1 MTPVTRARHR
11 LLPCIALVALLGS
24 CVGAGSRDEREAEQ
38 AAQRSRR
45 VIAAALDHV
54 QERYV
59 RGIDMGDLVSS
70 GLAGVARTDA
80 TIEFRRNGAELA
92 VLRRGET
99 EARLPVDPAA
109 GGKGWAAAA
118 WRAIDE
124 ARMRSSA
131 IRELDADQT
140 SKAFLEAMAKG
151 LDPYS
156 RYTTPESAREERAQR
171 EGFGGV
177 GIVIDA
183 EGGEVR
189 VVTVMD
195 DTPASRAGLRS
206 DDRILSIDGKSTAGL
221 TAREAVRR
229 LRGPVGAPVE
239 VEIGRPSGG
248 STLRVSLVRSHI
260 VPQTVSYRRAGD
272 AAHIR
277 VTGFNPRTTEALAD
291 AVRRAEREIG
301 PRISGVI
308 LDLRNNFGGY
318 LDQSIYVSDLFL
330 PEGTIV
336 STRGRHRSVSQE
348 SWARRGDIGERFP
361 LVVLING
368 NSASASEIVA
378 AALQDNGRAVVV
390 GTTSFGKGSVQSILP
405 LPNDGE
411 LVLTSARFHAP
422 SGYALAELGVLPHLC
437 TSGGRDAPTVI
448 LENLRSGRYADQ
460 AAAAR
465 WRNVSPEDGEGRRRL
480 RAAACPSDTAERDS
494 DLELARS
501 LLADRSLHALALGST
516 PAVANVPRR

>member
-1 MTPVTRARHR
+1 MARTGQR
-11 LLPCIALVALLGS
+11 ILLCGALVAFLSS
-24 CVGAGSRDEREAEQ
+24 CVGPSLREERAAEQ
-38 AAQRSRR
+38 AASRSRR
-45 VIAAALDHV
+45 VIAEALDHV

-59 RGIDMGDLVSS
+59 RGVDMGDLVAL

-80 TIEFRRNGAELA
+80 TIEFRRDGAELA
-92 VLRRGET
+92 VLRRGHA
-99 EARLPVDPAA
+99 EARLPVDEAG
-109 GGKGWAAAA
+109 GGKGWASAA
-118 WRAIDE
+118 WQAIDA
-124 ARMRSSA
+124 ARARSAA
-131 IRELDADQT
+131 IRELDAEQT
-140 SKAFLEAMAKG
+140 SKAFLDALAKG

-156 RYTTPESAREERAQR
+156 RYVSPEAAREERAQR

-183 EGGEVR
+183 ESGEVR

-195 DTPASRAGLRS
+195 DTPAARAGLRS
-206 DDRILSIDGKSTAGL
+206 NDVIVAIDGQSTAGL
-221 TAREAVRR
+221 PAREVVRR
-229 LRGPVGAPVE
+229 LRGPVGAQVE
-239 VEIGRPSGG
+239 VQVSRPASGA
-248 STLRVSLVRSHI
+248 SMRFVLVRSHI

-277 VTGFNPRTTEALAD
+277 VSGFNPRTTEALAD

-301 PRISGVI
+301 PRFAGVI

-448 LENLRSGRYADQ
+448 LDNLRSGRYADH

-465 WRNVSPEDGEGRRRL
+465 WRSVAPEDSEGRRSL
-480 RAAACPSDTAERDS
+480 RAAACPSDTAERDG

-501 LLADRSLHALALGST
+501 LLADRNLHALALDST
-516 PAVANVPRR
+516 PAVAIAPAR

>member
-1 MTPVTRARHR
+1 MSTMAPIRPRI
-11 LLPCIALVALLGS
+11 LLCAAVVAFLSS
-24 CVGAGSRDEREAEQ
+24 CVGTGTRDERAAEQ
-38 AAQRSRR
+38 ASQRSRR

-54 QERYV
+54 QDRYV
-59 RGIDMGDLVSS
+59 RAVDMGELVSL
-70 GLAGVARTDA
+70 GLAGVARTDSS
-80 TIEFRRNGAELA
+80 IEFRRDGAELA
-92 VLRRGET
+92 VLRRGNA
-99 EARLPVDPAA
+99 EARLPVDPAG
-109 GGKGWAAAA
+109 GGKGWATAA
-118 WRAIDE
+118 WQAIEAARA
-124 ARMRSSA
+124 RSSA
-131 IRELDADQT
+131 IAELDADQA
-140 SKAFLEAMAKG
+140 SRIFLEAMAKG

-156 RYTTPESAREERAQR
+156 RYTTPEAAREERVQR

-189 VVTVMD
+189 VVTVME
-195 DTPASRAGLRS
+195 DTPASRAGLRGE
-206 DDRILSIDGKSTAGL
+206 DRILSIDGQSTAGL
-221 TAREAVRR
+221 TAREVVRR
-229 LRGPVGAPVE
+229 LRGPVGAPVDVE
-239 VEIGRPSGG
+239 VGRPPDGAR
-248 STLRVSLVRSHI
+248 LRVSLVRAHI

-277 VTGFNPRTTEALAD
+277 VSGFNPRTTEALAD

-301 PRISGVI
+301 PRFAGVI

-336 STRGRHRSVSQE
+336 STRGRYRSVSQE
-348 SWARRGDIGERFP
+348 SWARRGDIGERLP

-405 LPNDGE
+405 LPNEGE

-448 LENLRSGRYADQ
+448 LDNLRAGRYADH
-460 AAAAR
+460 AAATR
-465 WRNVSPEDGEGRRRL
+465 WRSVSPEDGEGRRKL

-501 LLADRSLHALALGST
+501 LLADRGLHALALGST
-516 PAVANVPRR
+516 PAVAQVSAR